1 MFVRDYA
8 ASRSCEV
15 RAIMLLWLIIVA
27 ILAQS
32 SSEKS
37 AGVLASPALKTQSLH
52 ISRLQRLT
60 SRSLTNTS
68 LTTAVPLLATKA
80 QLINIM
86 NNASSRVIQLSAL
99 TSSNGTPMAQDGSS
113 RWDANTTQLN
123 SENKSWKQEIRHQRR
138 KRDKC
143 DSVKVVN
150 SVNWRIIGT
159 FTKRTASL
167 YFVLNEQFI
176 SVNVT
181 LTLGIPFLSQ
191 VKITFTEKRLCNLS
205 HLHEL
210 KVEAFVQ
217 HNGRFIL
224 DKWGV
229 KLSVDR
235 CYNKTIITK
244 YWSRTNKFKHIE
256 VSAKGSSKWTR
267 KSPECLY
274 PPHNAATQHLT
285 DGDDPE
291 ISPSSPW
298 DDFEVTGQ
306 GVTGQGVTGQGVT
319 GQGVKDQGDTGQGD
333 TLARDTTSRPSTHSY
348 GLLPSRNQRIQV
360 VVILLLVVETFSV
373 VAAVFII
380 ILRRRTWT
388 PRRAD
393 L

>member
-1 MFVRDYA
+1 MFVRDYT

-15 RAIMLLWLIIVA
+15 CAKMLLWLIIVA

-37 AGVLASPALKTQSLH
+37 AGVFASPALKTQSLH
-52 ISRLQRLT
+52 ISRLQLLT

-68 LTTAVPLLATKA
+68 LTTAVPLLATQA

-86 NNASSRVIQLSAL
+86 NNASSRVTEPSAL
-99 TSSNGTPMAQDGSS
+99 TSSNGTPMVQDGSS
-113 RWDANTTQLN
+113 RWDANTTQMN
-123 SENKSWKQEIRHQRR
+123 RKSKSWKQEIRRQRR
-138 KRDKC
+138 KRDEC
-143 DSVKVVN
+143 DSVMVMN
-150 SVNWRIIGT
+150 SVDYRIIGT
-159 FTKRTASL
+159 FTEQTVTL
-167 YFVLNEQFI
+167 FFVLNQEFI
-176 SVNVT
+176 FVNVT
-181 LTLGIPFLSQ
+181 LTLGIVLPFQ
-191 VKITFTEKRLCNLS
+191 VKFTFTEKNLCNLS

-210 KVEAFVQ
+210 KVEAFEQ
-217 HNGRFIL
+217 YNEAFNQNE
-224 DKWGV
+224 WGV

-235 CYNKTIITK
+235 CYNNTIITK
-244 YWSRTNKFKHIE
+244 YFSRINKFKHIE
-256 VSAKGSSKWTR
+256 VSAKGSFKWT
-267 KSPECLY
+267 SNGPECLY

-291 ISPSSPW
+291 ISPSSPR

-306 GVTGQGVTGQGVT
+306 GVTGQGVTGQGV
-319 GQGVKDQGDTGQGD
+319 

-348 GLLPSRNQRIQV
+348 GLLPSRNKRIQV
-360 VVILLLVVETFSV
+360 AVILLLVVVAFSV